1 MSAIRG
7 LPPGGPG
14 VYSAMEVAA
23 SGLSAERSRMN
34 VIASNLANARTTRG
48 ADGEPYKRMDPVFEA
63 KPLRNRTTD
72 AVLNAVMRVD
82 LAEVR
87 EDTEPGQMVYDPSH
101 PDADGEGYVEYP
113 NVNVVSEMVNLMTAS
128 RAYEA
133 GVATIESV
141 KAMARSALKIGQ

>member
-7 LPPGGPG
+7 LPPSGPG
-14 VYSAMEVAA
+14 VFSAMEVAA
-23 SGLSAERSRMN
+23 SGLTAERSRMN

-48 ADGEPYKRMDPVFEA
+48 ADGEPYKRVDPVFEA
-63 KPLRNRTTD
+63 KPLRNRSMD

-87 EDTEPGQMVYDPSH
+87 EDTDPGQMVYDPSH
-101 PDADGEGYVEYP
+101 PDADGDGYVEYP
-113 NVNVVSEMVNLMTAS
+113 NVNVVTEMVNLMTAS
-128 RAYEA
+128 RAYE

-141 KAMARSALKIGQ
+141 KTMARSALKIGQ